1 MTTKSLK
8 KHIHETVES
17 INDVVLLEAVYT
29 LLNKAS
35 QSIKGYDWDE
45 NDIKIVEDRKAKYK
59 SGKLKAM
66 SLIELNKKIQK
77 KLILTTILKKE
88 SQF

>member
-8 KHIHETVES
+8 KHIHLAVES
-17 INDVVLLEAVYT
+17 INDTVLLEAVYT

-35 QSIKGYDWDE
+35 QSTKEYDWDE

-77 KLILTTILKKE
+77 KNNFSDNFK
-88 SQF
+88 

>member
-17 INDVVLLEAVYT
+17 INDTVLLEAVYT

-35 QSIKGYDWDE
+35 QSIKEYDWDE

-77 KLILTTILKKE
+77 KFNK
-88 SQF
+88 